1 MGHTIETTDSHSTLL
16 SLVEIYGFSI
26 VTLFSISVCF
36 SSWLAHPNVYFHL
49 VPSNLMVRARI
60 EKGEITNQIT
70 TGELDTP
77 LLTPCWPAEWMTLL
91 IQILCFPFILIYCKT
106 PYWLH

>member
-1 MGHTIETTDSHSTLL
+1 
-16 SLVEIYGFSI
+16 
-26 VTLFSISVCF
+26 
-36 SSWLAHPNVYFHL
+36 
-49 VPSNLMVRARI
+49 MVRARI

-91 IQILCFPFILIYCKT
+91 IQILCFPFILIYLTVALLGFSINRFQGYEINYQIINLYTK
-106 PYWLH
+106 YFQV